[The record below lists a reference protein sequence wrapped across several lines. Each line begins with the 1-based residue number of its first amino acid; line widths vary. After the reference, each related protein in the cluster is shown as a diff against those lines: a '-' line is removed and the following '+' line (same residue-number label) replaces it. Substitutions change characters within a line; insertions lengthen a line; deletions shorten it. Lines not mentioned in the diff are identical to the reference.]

1 MRDMQAHLE
10 TLRREAA
17 DCRRISDHATDEEK
31 RELFSRL
38 ADHLNVLADE
48 VAKAIE
54 AKKTEGRS

>member
-1 MRDMQAHLE
+1 MRDMQTHLE
-10 TLRREAA
+10 TLRRESA
-17 DCRRISDHATDEEK
+17 DCRRISEQATDEEK
-31 RELFSRL
+31 RDLFSRL